1 MSISFCS
8 GTPRTV
14 LWRRSV
20 GEIAVDTFQPCGT
33 FTALHR
39 PQPKEGTTLV
49 SASMKDVARRA
60 QVSLGT
66 VSNVLNRPDLV
77 SPATR
82 ERVLTAIADLGFVR
96 NESARQLRAGR
107 SRTIG
112 LVVLDVSNPFFTDVA
127 HGAEMCAA
135 ENGSVIM
142 LCNSGQK
149 VEQEAR
155 YLDLLEEQ
163 RVRGVLITPVGTD
176 NSRLD
181 LLVQRGTPVVL
192 VDRGAEHPNWCSVAV
207 DDVLGGLTAVSHLI
221 ERGHRRI
228 AFTGGPLSLRQ
239 VQDRYLGAV
248 KAFADAGRDPADLTV
263 YETSWLTL
271 SAGRRAGEQ
280 IVDLADAD
288 RPTAVFCANDLLAL
302 GVLQA
307 VAGHGLRV
315 PRDIAI
321 VGYDDIDYAA
331 AAAVPLS
338 SVRQPRELIG
348 RTATE
353 LLLDEMREGTSHQ
366 HRRVIFKPELAIRA
380 SSDLRRR
387 RVRVPRTAD

>member
-1 MSISFCS
+1 M
-8 GTPRTV
+8 
-14 LWRRSV
+14 
-20 GEIAVDTFQPCGT
+20 
-33 FTALHR
+33 
-39 PQPKEGTTLV
+39 TLL
-49 SASMKDVARRA
+49 SASMKDVAHHA
-60 QVSLGT
+60 GVSLGT
-66 VSNVLNRPDLV
+66 VSNVLNQPDLV
-77 SPATR
+77 APGTR
-82 ERVLTAIADLGFVR
+82 QRVLESIAELGFVR

-135 ENGSVIM
+135 ENGSFIT
-142 LCNSGQK
+142 LCNSGQR

-163 RVRGVLITPVGTD
+163 RVQGVLITPVGTD

-192 VDRGAEHPNWCSVAV
+192 VDRGTERPNWCSVAV
-207 DDVLGGLTAVSHLI
+207 DDVLGGRLAVSHLI

-228 AFTGGPLSLRQ
+228 AFAGGPLTLRQ
-239 VQDRYLGAV
+239 VQDRYLGAT
-248 KAFADAGRDPADLTV
+248 KALADAGRDPADLMIF
-263 YETSWLTL
+263 ETTWLTL
-271 SAGRRAGEQ
+271 SAGRQAGEQ
-280 IVDLADAD
+280 IADLPDDD
-288 RPTAVFCANDLLAL
+288 RPTAVFCANDLMAL

-307 VAGHGLRV
+307 VAGQGLRV

-331 AAAVPLS
+331 AATVPLS

-366 HRRVIFKPELAIRA
+366 HRRVIFKPELTIRA
-380 SSDLRRR
+380 SSDMRRR
-387 RVRVPRTAD
+387 RGRAARTTD

>member
-1 MSISFCS
+1 
-8 GTPRTV
+8 
-14 LWRRSV
+14 
-20 GEIAVDTFQPCGT
+20 
-33 FTALHR
+33 
-39 PQPKEGTTLV
+39 
-49 SASMKDVARRA
+49 MKDVARRA
-60 QVSLGT
+60 RVSLGT
-66 VSNVLNRPDLV
+66 VSNVLNQPDLV
-77 SPATR
+77 TPTTR
-82 ERVLTAIADLGFVR
+82 QRVLDAIAELGFVR

-135 ENGSVIM
+135 ENGSFIM

-163 RVRGVLITPVGTD
+163 RVQGVLITPVGTD

-181 LLVQRGTPVVL
+181 LLVRRGTPVVL
-192 VDRGAEHPNWCSVAV
+192 VDRGTQHPNWCSVAV
-207 DDVLGGLTAVSHLI
+207 DDVLGGRMAVSHLI
-221 ERGHRRI
+221 ELGHRRV
-228 AFTGGPLSLRQ
+228 AFAGGPLSLRQ
-239 VQDRYLGAV
+239 VQDRHLGAG
-248 KAFADAGRDPADLTV
+248 KAMADAGLDPADLNV
-263 YETSWLTL
+263 FETPSLTL
-271 SAGRRAGEQ
+271 SDGRRAGEQ
-280 IVDLADAD
+280 IVEHRAVD

-307 VAGHGLRV
+307 VAGHGLGV

-331 AAAVPLS
+331 AATVPLS

-353 LLLDEMREGTSHQ
+353 LLLDEMREGNSHQ
-366 HRRVIFKPELAIRA
+366 HRRVIFKPELAIRE
-380 SSDLRRR
+380 SSNLRRR
-387 RVRVPRTAD
+387 RGQGSTRRATSARSARGHAK

>member
-1 MSISFCS
+1 
-8 GTPRTV
+8 
-14 LWRRSV
+14 
-20 GEIAVDTFQPCGT
+20 
-33 FTALHR
+33 
-39 PQPKEGTTLV
+39 
-49 SASMKDVARRA
+49 MKDVARRA
-60 QVSLGT
+60 RVSLGT
-66 VSNVLNRPDLV
+66 VSNVLNQPDLV
-77 SPATR
+77 SPTTR
-82 ERVLTAIADLGFVR
+82 QRVVDAIAELGFVR

-135 ENGSVIM
+135 ENGSFIM

-149 VEQEAR
+149 VEWEAR

-163 RVRGVLITPVGTD
+163 RVQGVLITPVGTD
-176 NSRLD
+176 NTRLD
-181 LLVQRGTPVVL
+181 LLVERGTPVVL
-192 VDRGAEHPNWCSVAV
+192 VDRGTEHPNWCSVAV
-207 DDVLGGLTAVSHLI
+207 DDVLGGRLAVSHLI
-221 ERGHRRI
+221 GLGHKRI
-228 AFTGGPLSLRQ
+228 AFAGGPVALRQ

-248 KAFADAGRDPADLTV
+248 KALADAGQDPADLRV
-263 YETSWLTL
+263 FETTRLTL
-271 SAGRRAGEQ
+271 TAGREAGEQ
-280 IVDLADAD
+280 IAELPDLD

-307 VAGHGLRV
+307 VAGRGLRV

-331 AAAVPLS
+331 AATVPLS

-348 RTATE
+348 RAATE
-353 LLLDEMREGTSHQ
+353 LLFDEMREGRSHQ

-387 RVRVPRTAD
+387 RGRGVPTAG

>member
-1 MSISFCS
+1 
-8 GTPRTV
+8 
-14 LWRRSV
+14 
-20 GEIAVDTFQPCGT
+20 
-33 FTALHR
+33 
-39 PQPKEGTTLV
+39 
-49 SASMKDVARRA
+49 MKDVARRA
-60 QVSLGT
+60 SVSLGT

-82 ERVLTAIADLGFVR
+82 QRVLDAIADLGFVR

-127 HGAEMCAA
+127 HGAEMAA
-135 ENGSVIM
+135 NENGSVIM

-149 VEQEAR
+149 LEWEAR

-163 RVRGVLITPVGTD
+163 RVQGVLITPVGTD

-181 LLVQRGTPVVL
+181 LLVARGTPVVL
-192 VDRGAEHPNWCSVAV
+192 VDRGTEHPNWCSVAV
-207 DDVLGGLTAVSHLI
+207 DDVLGGSEAVTHLI
-221 ERGHRRI
+221 EQGHRQL
-228 AFTGGPLSLRQ
+228 AFVGGPLTLRQ
-239 VQDRYLGAV
+239 VNDRYLGAV
-248 KAFADAGRDPADLTV
+248 KGLTDAGHDPGELEV
-263 YETSWLTL
+263 FETPWLTL
-271 SAGRRAGEQ
+271 KAGRQAGEHLVARPERQ
-280 IVDLADAD
+280 
-288 RPTAVFCANDLLAL
+288 RPTGVFCANDLLAL

-307 VAGHGLRV
+307 AVAEGLRV
-315 PRDIAI
+315 PQDIAI

-353 LLLDEMREGTSHQ
+353 LLLDEMREGSSHQ
-366 HRRVIFKPELAIRA
+366 HRRVIFKPQLEIRA
-380 SSDLRRR
+380 SSHRRR
-387 RVRVPRTAD
+387 RNRGSRVAG

>member
-1 MSISFCS
+1 
-8 GTPRTV
+8 
-14 LWRRSV
+14 
-20 GEIAVDTFQPCGT
+20 
-33 FTALHR
+33 
-39 PQPKEGTTLV
+39 
-49 SASMKDVARRA
+49 MKDVAHRA
-60 QVSLGT
+60 GVSLGT

-77 SPATR
+77 SPTTR
-82 ERVLTAIADLGFVR
+82 KRVLDAIGVLGFVR

-135 ENGSVIM
+135 ENGSFIT

-149 VEQEAR
+149 IDQEAR
-155 YLDLLEEQ
+155 YLDLFEEQ
-163 RVRGVLITPVGTD
+163 RVQGVLITPVGTD
-176 NSRLD
+176 ISRLD
-181 LLVQRGTPVVL
+181 LLVERGTPVVL
-192 VDRGAEHPNWCSVAV
+192 VDRGTQDPNWCSVAV
-207 DDVLGGLTAVSHLI
+207 DDVFGGLLAVSHLI

-228 AFTGGPLSLRQ
+228 AFAGGPLAIRQ
-239 VQDRYLGAV
+239 VQERYLGAG
-248 KAFADAGRDPADLTV
+248 KAMADAGQDPADLRV
-263 YETSWLTL
+263 FETSLLTL
-271 SAGRRAGEQ
+271 SAGRHAGER
-280 IVDLADAD
+280 IVGLPDAE

-307 VAGHGLRV
+307 LAGHGLRV

-353 LLLDEMREGTSHQ
+353 LLLDEMREGRSHQ

-380 SSDLRRR
+380 SSEMRRR
-387 RVRVPRTAD
+387 AGRAARTA